1 GPAPHRRREP
11 PPRRHRSPSYSKG
24 VIAVLG
30 AVWEAAAYPCAV
42 RLKALLPLWMPWVRK
57 RFRLTAATESGVLRI
72 SARQMDR
79 RLEERKKR
87 VGHRPYGGTKP
98 GRLLQHLI
106 PLRADQRQAD
116 GLGSLRH
123 PAGRGSHECFVSE
136 RAPSVAQ
143 SLSAFGEADQ
153 ESARG
158 LEAAAPL
165 RSSLHASGSAGSWGS
180 RRGYGPHPSR
190 RPPESSA
197 GPGPVRTQ
205 PPNRSQAASDLRSRA
220 HAPEPQGPAQG
231 ARGKG
236 YILKWLDTNPIRR
249 ATVGS
254 ATESLMSRQLAHDL
268 EGGI

>member
-1 GPAPHRRREP
+1 MVC
-11 PPRRHRSPSYSKG
+11 PPRPPVQPQPPLQEGRQRLHR
-24 VIAVLG
+24 A
-30 AVWEAAAYPCAV
+30 
-42 RLKALLPLWMPWVRK
+42 
-57 RFRLTAATESGVLRI
+57 
-72 SARQMDR
+72 
-79 RLEERKKR
+79 EELDAC
-87 VGHRPYGGTKP
+87 P
-98 GRLLQHLI
+98 
-106 PLRADQRQAD
+106 QAD

-236 YILKWLDTNPIRR
+236 YILDGATCLPRVTFLNGLTRTPRGEPSRGAPLWCSRCPLR
-249 ATVGS
+249 AITAGVEATGGS
-254 ATESLMSRQLAHDL
+254 KEP
-268 EGGI
+268 